1 MRVRAGP
8 GARFD
13 ERLMRWAGRR
23 PEVRAALFR
32 FTDAAP
38 ACLDLA
44 DAGRHLHGFLAE
56 VEEPPASIAL
66 AARLS
71 GAAGLRSVSGAVA
84 MQGVRRMGRRFIL
97 APDAAA
103 AIRPLARLWRSG
115 LAGSLD
121 LLGEATVSEREADA
135 YAARCRATL
144 ETLAY
149 GSAAW
154 PRRPL
159 LDHDTVG
166 PLPAAQ
172 LSIKVSALTADLRP
186 DAPERGVA
194 GARDRLRELFRT
206 ARDLDAHLH
215 VDMESFDH
223 RDAVQCSVLELL
235 SDPEFGEGPSV
246 GIVQQA
252 YLRDSEERLAEVI
265 DWAQSHPRPYP
276 LLIRL
281 VKGAYWDHEVV
292 QAGQAGWRAP
302 VFEDRGACDRNF
314 ERLSRILID
323 AYPVVRT
330 AVASHNLR
338 SVAHALAYQRSLELE
353 PGDVEYQVLYG
364 LGDEIRAGL
373 AGLGARVR
381 TYCPIGDLVAGM
393 AYLVRRL
400 LENTANDSF
409 LSARA
414 SGRRTDALLE
424 AP

>member
-1 MRVRAGP
+1 
-8 GARFD
+8 
-13 ERLMRWAGRR
+13 
-23 PEVRAALFR
+23 
-32 FTDAAP
+32 
-38 ACLDLA
+38 
-44 DAGRHLHGFLAE
+44 
-56 VEEPPASIAL
+56 
-66 AARLS
+66 
-71 GAAGLRSVSGAVA
+71 
-84 MQGVRRMGRRFIL
+84 MGR
-97 APDAAA
+97 
-103 AIRPLARLWRSG
+103 
-115 LAGSLD
+115 
-121 LLGEATVSEREADA
+121 
-135 YAARCRATL
+135 
-144 ETLAY
+144 
-149 GSAAW
+149 
-154 PRRPL
+154 
-159 LDHDTVG
+159 
-166 PLPAAQ
+166 LPAAQ

-186 DAPERGVA
+186 EAPERGVA
-194 GARDRLRELFRT
+194 GARDRLRELFRS

-223 RDAVQCSVLELL
+223 RDAVQRSVLELL

-265 DWAQSHPRPYP
+265 DWAQANPRPYP

-414 SGRRTDALLE
+414 AGRRTDALLE

>member
-1 MRVRAGP
+1 MRVRIGP

-13 ERLMRWAGRR
+13 ERLIGWAARR

-56 VEEPPASIAL
+56 VEEPPAGVAL

-71 GAAGLRSVSGAVA
+71 GVAGLRSAAGAVA
-84 MQGVRRMGRRFIL
+84 MQGVKRMGRRFIL
-97 APDAAA
+97 APDAEAA
-103 AIRPLARLWRSG
+103 LGPLGRLRRSG

-121 LLGEATVSEREADA
+121 LLGEATVSEYEADA

-144 ETLAY
+144 ETLSR

-154 PRRPL
+154 PRQPL

-166 PLPAAQ
+166 PLPAAH

-186 DAPERGVA
+186 DAPERGIA
-194 GARDRLRELFRT
+194 GARDRLRELFRS

-223 RDAVQCSVLELL
+223 RDAVQRSVLELL
-235 SDPEFGEGPSV
+235 TDPEFGDGPSV

-252 YLRDSEERLAEVI
+252 YLRDSEERLTEVI
-265 DWAQSHPRPYP
+265 DWAQANPRSPP

-292 QAGQAGWRAP
+292 QAGQAGWTAP

-314 ERLSRILID
+314 ERLSRSLID
-323 AYPVVRT
+323 AHPVVRT
-330 AVASHNLR
+330 AIASHNLR
-338 SVAHALAYQRSLELE
+338 SVAHALAYQRSLELDL
-353 PGDVEYQVLYG
+353 GDVEYQVLYG

-409 LSARA
+409 LAARA
-414 SGRRTDALLE
+414 AGRRTDTLLA